1 MTTGVSFSKRC
12 SVCQKKSQHMKMT
25 CKYCY
30 KENICLNCLMPE
42 THKCTNMVD
51 CISENRGK
59 CEESL
64 LKNKC
69 QKRKLEEI

>member
-1 MTTGVSFSKRC
+1 MTTGVSFFKRC

-25 CKYCY
+25 CKYCF

-42 THKCTNMVD
+42 THNCQKIID
-51 CISENRGK
+51 CKLQSRDK
-59 CEESL
+59 CEKEL
-64 LKNKC
+64 NKNKC